1 MAKLNKKL
9 IQQRAFEIG
18 GVETA
23 RDFERFMGWN
33 APSKASRIFNAT
45 STKPELDTIEEVA
58 FKLNLSP
65 NDLIVPSRRRP
76 WPSQE

>member
-9 IQQRAFEIG
+9 IQQRAFELG
-18 GVETA
+18 GVTTA
-23 RDFERFMGWN
+23 RAFETFMGWN

-45 STKPELDTIEEVA
+45 TTKPELDTIEELA

-65 NDLIVPSRRRP
+65 NDLIVPGKKKN
-76 WPSQE
+76 WPE